1 MDQRQKIITIVT
13 TLVSILVLDQLT
25 KVWAV
30 EKLKGEPLQ
39 SFLWDTFRLGYAE
52 NTGVFLG
59 LGNQLPQSVRFT
71 LFIGLVSIALVATLI
86 YVMRSKRLSGLQV
99 AMLAMIV
106 SGGVG
111 NLIDR
116 IRNEGVVVDF
126 LNVGIGSLR
135 TGVFNIADM
144 AVTGGVLALLFTS
157 FSQPKTEV
165 EAETSGDDP
174 SDVPDDQIPS

>member
-1 MDQRQKIITIVT
+1 
-13 TLVSILVLDQLT
+13 
-25 KVWAV
+25 
-30 EKLKGEPLQ
+30 
-39 SFLWDTFRLGYAE
+39 
-52 NTGVFLG
+52 
-59 LGNQLPQSVRFT
+59 PQSVRFA

-157 FSQPKTEV
+157 FSESKAQI